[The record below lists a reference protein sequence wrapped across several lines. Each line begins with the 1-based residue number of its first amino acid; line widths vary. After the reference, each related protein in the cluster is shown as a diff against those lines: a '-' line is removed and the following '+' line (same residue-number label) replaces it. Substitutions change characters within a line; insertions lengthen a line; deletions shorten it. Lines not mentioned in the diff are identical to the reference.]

1 MFPGLFCDL
10 MSEICR
16 VSGSFLQ
23 MVLEIAKP
31 EALFGGTV
39 PLIVSVLKNTKR
51 TKEKHR
57 RPIRRE
63 RLDNG
68 PQPMWQT
75 L

>member
-10 MSEICR
+10 MSKICR

-39 PLIVSVLKNTKR
+39 PLICISFEKYKENKR
-51 TKEKHR
+51 KTSPPYQE
-57 RPIRRE
+57 
-63 RLDNG
+63 G
-68 PQPMWQT
+68 AAG
-75 L
+75 

>member
-31 EALFGGTV
+31 EALFSGTV

-57 RPIRRE
+57 PIRRE
-63 RLDNG
+63 RMDNS
-68 PQPMWQT
+68 PQLMWQT

>member
-1 MFPGLFCDL
+1 

-39 PLIVSVLKNTKR
+39 PLICISFEKYKEN
-51 TKEKHR
+51 KEKHR